1 MTKKEKDVKTTRDA
15 DIKKKYNINIHRRL
29 IEEKEVF
36 SFLDHISQHTVGRIP
51 EWRDDDNN
59 DFDEPEYLQEEVHPE
74 RFLDTVRQFV
84 ENCQNGGKISKVEIQ
99 GNCDVTFH
107 TVGMRHSSSPAFQ
120 IFVTRIIP
128 RFETDAEVMARLR
141 KLEAKNVPVAKKK
154 KTR

>member
-1 MTKKEKDVKTTRDA
+1 MTKKEKEVKVTRDA
-15 DIKKKYNINIHRRL
+15 EIKKKYNLNIHRRL
-29 IEEKEVF
+29 VEEKEVF

-51 EWRDDDNN
+51 EYRDDYD
-59 DFDEPEYLQEEVHPE
+59 DEDDDPNYLQEDIQPE
-74 RFLDTVRQFV
+74 RFLDTVRQFI

-99 GNCDVTFH
+99 GNCDITFN

-120 IFVTRIIP
+120 IFITRMIP

-141 KLEAKNVPVAKKK
+141 KLEVKSTPVAKKK